1 MSATTQATYQSR
13 RGARTV
19 DPGSCVPGKPAS
31 DLEDTFDLLE
41 RVRTND
47 QPAWEALLSRY
58 LRPLKKTAHRHRLPC
73 YARTMNDTDDL
84 VQDALISTIRRLRY
98 FECRQRGALL
108 AYLRKAVINRVVDE
122 ARRCATRRRLTVFD
136 SECPG
141 MFPSP
146 LESILDK
153 EETERYRVALRRL
166 KPRDRQLIVLRLRH
180 RLSYE
185 EVAKRLDI
193 ASAAAARMASTR
205 AVLRLASALKNE

>member
-1 MSATTQATYQSR
+1 
-13 RGARTV
+13 
-19 DPGSCVPGKPAS
+19 
-31 DLEDTFDLLE
+31 
-41 RVRTND
+41 
-47 QPAWEALLSRY
+47 
-58 LRPLKKTAHRHRLPC
+58 
-73 YARTMNDTDDL
+73 MNDTDDL

-98 FECRQRGALL
+98 FECRERGALL

-122 ARRCATRRRLTVFD
+122 VRRCAIRRRFTLFD
-136 SECPG
+136 SERPG

-153 EETERYRVALRRL
+153 EEMERYRVALRRL

-205 AVLRLASALKNE
+205 AVLRLASALKHE